1 MKTFSTT
8 PDMKAWSRKG
18 LADGLT
24 IGFVPTMGFLHE
36 GHLALMSRAR
46 AENDLLVAS
55 IFVNPT
61 QFGPGEDFTTY
72 PRDPDSD
79 TQKCEQ
85 CGVDAIFMPTA
96 EKIYPKNFQT
106 FVDVTVVS
114 RPMCGASRP
123 EHFRGVATVV
133 TKLFNIVTPTN
144 AYFGKKDYQQLR
156 VISTMV
162 HELDMNVRI
171 VPCDTTRETDG
182 LAMSSRNAR
191 LTEGQR
197 AQAACLYQSLL
208 TAREL
213 FVNGEEDPAKY
224 LAAMIERIH
233 QAPDAMIDYINLVD
247 PDSLLDLKEVNGR
260 ALAAMAVRFGQV
272 RLIDNMILE

>member
-1 MKTFSTT
+1 MKTLATT
-8 PDMKAWSRKG
+8 PDMKAWSRNG
-18 LADGLT
+18 LAEGLT

-36 GHLALMSRAR
+36 GHLSLMRKAR

-61 QFGPGEDFTTY
+61 QFGPGEDFATY

-79 TQKCEQ
+79 SQKCEQ
-85 CGVDAIFMPTA
+85 CGVDALFLPA
-96 EKIYPKNFQT
+96 AQEIYPKDFQT
-106 FVDVTVVS
+106 FVDVTEVS

-123 EHFRGVATVV
+123 GHFRGVATVV
-133 TKLFNIVTPTN
+133 TKLFNIVMPTN
-144 AYFGKKDYQQLR
+144 AYFGKKDFQQLC

-162 HELDMNVRI
+162 RELDMNVRI
-171 VPCDTTRETDG
+171 VPCDTVRETDG

-191 LTEGQR
+191 LTGEQR
-197 AQAACLYQSLL
+197 SQAVCLYHALAK
-208 TAREL
+208 AREL
-213 FVNGEEDPAKY
+213 FGNGETDPERY
-224 LAAMIERIH
+224 LVTMRERIH
-233 QAPDAMIDYINLVD
+233 QAPDATIDYVNLVD
-247 PDSLLDLKEVNGR
+247 PDSLRDLNEVSGK